1 MTLNKCHVSFEC
13 FSRAW
18 KEKPIN
24 FVVYFVWLEIIEKV
38 SLSRWHCWQAQIL
51 ITSHQHTYQF
61 TQNLTKR
68 YKYWRIDW
76 KEKEQK
82 RREKRELKKIFA
94 NFFNLRHRLE
104 PTIDKSNSTST
115 ITSFTQTHTPPPPPV
130 PFASSSVKQYFC
142 SWLHVMENIFLIYLI
157 KQFPHRSWRIRNNN
171 RLLWLRIFKWAAA
184 WERKRLTGEW
194 TK

>member
-82 RREKRELKKIFA
+82 RREKKGAQEDFRKLFQSPPSTWA
-94 NFFNLRHRLE
+94 NNRQIEFN
-104 PTIDKSNSTST
+104 IDNYIVHTNTHTTAAAST
-115 ITSFTQTHTPPPPPV
+115 IR
-130 PFASSSVKQYFC
+130 VK
-142 SWLHVMENIFLIYLI
+142 
-157 KQFPHRSWRIRNNN
+157 
-171 RLLWLRIFKWAAA
+171 
-184 WERKRLTGEW
+184 
-194 TK
+194 